1 MNIESALHY
10 AGTREMTRR
19 LEDAIEQSRAGMR
32 LDDFKLFEG
41 KLRKRIAS
49 LEESMEIWRKAE
61 NFRVMSHSWFTLELT
76 SDGIQKI
83 SQPHCLVRKQ
93 EISVRQPAPDINM
106 KRPAFGAG
114 FSVIATGYLSACP
127 A

>member
-10 AGTREMTRR
+10 AGTRELARR
-19 LEDAIEQSRAGMR
+19 LEDAIEQSRTGMR
-32 LDDFKLFEG
+32 LDDFKFFEAEM
-41 KLRKRIAS
+41 RKRIAS
-49 LEESMEIWRKAE
+49 LEESMEIWRNAE
-61 NFRVMSHSWFTLELT
+61 NFRVMSHSWFELELT

-93 EISVRQPAPDINM
+93 EIRVRQPAPVVKM
-106 KRPAFGAG
+106 KRPAFAAG
-114 FSVIATGYLSACP
+114 LSIVATGYLSACP